1 MQVTRDAYLVHL
13 YWGKRVHTY
22 RGSNKIIFMDRVF
35 SPNPDPLDR
44 TFSLDTLPQ
53 EYPAYGRGDFRVPA
67 YEIQLDNGSTV
78 TDLRYKKYR
87 MYKGKPKLKGLPSTY
102 VEDENEAET
111 LEIIMEDKLLGL
123 TVTLSYSL
131 YEDRDVITR
140 SVQFANRGSQNLKM
154 LRTLSASVDFRDD
167 EYELI
172 TLHGAHGNEKNIV
185 RREIVPGIQ
194 MVDSCRGPAVP
205 NRHHF

>member
-1 MQVTRDAYLVHL
+1 M
-13 YWGKRVHTY
+13 
-22 RGSNKIIFMDRVF
+22 
-35 SPNPDPLDR
+35 
-44 TFSLDTLPQ
+44 
-53 EYPAYGRGDFRVPA
+53 
-67 YEIQLDNGSTV
+67 

-172 TLHGAHGNEKNIV
+172 TLHGAHGNEKIL
-185 RREIVPGIQ
+185 
-194 MVDSCRGPAVP
+194 
-205 NRHHF
+205 